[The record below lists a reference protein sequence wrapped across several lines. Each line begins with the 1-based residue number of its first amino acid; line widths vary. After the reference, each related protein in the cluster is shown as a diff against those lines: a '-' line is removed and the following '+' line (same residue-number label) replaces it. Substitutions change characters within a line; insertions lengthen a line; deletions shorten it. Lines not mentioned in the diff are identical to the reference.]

1 MTLEV
6 KRLPTMG
13 FLSWIRL
20 YHLAMADLVVAC
32 HMFFGEIF
40 WWTCIDFG
48 GDVILNDWFGQ
59 RSCLFWP
66 SIFSTENHWT
76 STLDSTPMAP
86 WQGAFLH
93 WRATWRARVWQDRW
107 GQPPRSNR
115 GTSTSALCCKSG
127 SVLQR
132 WTSVSWRPSSQK
144 WRTGTAALMKSVE
157 SRVKMYFIALILI
170 SIPWH
175 TNQHLFICLPWSN
188 SLWVLLIHF
197 VKLGVVKWQGRHC
210 HCLRASVGNLT
221 ATAHAAAVCP
231 LFCSLLWITMPT
243 MPSWEGKR
251 QQNLSE
257 LELLL
262 DSFSF
267 TTHHSRMICDT

>member
-1 MTLEV
+1 MNMYRFWRWRHP
-6 KRLPTMG
+6 K
-13 FLSWIRL
+13 W
-20 YHLAMADLVVAC
+20 LVWP
-32 HMFFGEIF
+32 EK
-40 WWTCIDFG
+40 
-48 GDVILNDWFGQ
+48 
-59 RSCLFWP
+59 LFVWP
-66 SIFSTENHWT
+66 SIFSAENHWT

-115 GTSTSALCCKSG
+115 GTSTSALCCKSR

-197 VKLGVVKWQGRHC
+197 VKLCVVKWQGRHC